1 MIQKMDEMLQKIK
14 LVNLT
19 SNLSVDCLI
28 SKLKEGI
35 NFRTYHNHVYL
46 SYKTSQPASLVCINC
61 CTLHTNKTSTK
72 ILICQNTQ
80 IAYPELHQEKHLLRS
95 FVIQF
100 FEASL
105 LFWEFV
111 INLSDINCLKL
122 VLEENVTSVHV
133 QSTHKR
139 YQQLSISNAVLRKQT
154 ISQFQK
160 LALTFKK
167 RPCENEFYLQENKKL
182 FS

>member
-1 MIQKMDEMLQKIK
+1 MECFK

-19 SNLSVDCLI
+19 SNLSVKCLI
-28 SKLKEGI
+28 SKLKEGL
-35 NFRTYHNHVYL
+35 NFRTYHNNVYL

-61 CTLHTNKTSTK
+61 CTQHTNKTSTK

-80 IAYPELHQEKHLLRS
+80 ISYPELHQEKHLLRS

-111 INLSDINCLKL
+111 VNLSDINCLKL
-122 VLEENVTSVHV
+122 VLEKNVTLVHV

-139 YQQLSISNAVLRKQT
+139 Y
-154 ISQFQK
+154 
-160 LALTFKK
+160 
-167 RPCENEFYLQENKKL
+167 
-182 FS
+182 